1 MKPIT
6 IEFEVDRLKVLCGL
20 VSLAGSK
27 LGDQSVMMSSAEM
40 LNWMQVQVDAAQ
52 AAQKAS
58 KPYLVE
64 DGQPDTKVAHT

>member
-27 LGDQSVMMSSAEM
+27 LGDQQVMMSAAEM
-40 LNWMQVQVDAAQ
+40 LNWIQASVDATSKPA
-52 AAQKAS
+52 
-58 KPYLVE
+58 KPYLVGDE
-64 DGQPDTKVAHT
+64 QPEAKAANP